1 MNEVELSALPGQE
14 KPIAATAPPV
24 IVPREPY
31 LKLFWRYLRF
41 GFLAWGGPVAQ
52 IAMIRQE
59 LVEEEKWITPE
70 RFNRVLAV
78 YQVLPGPEAHELC
91 VYFGMLSRGRLGGLL
106 AGLGF
111 MLPGFVL
118 MFLLSW
124 LYVTYG
130 TRSALFM
137 AIFQG
142 MQPAVAALIVRAV
155 HRIGGHTLHNE
166 GWLWGIALV
175 AGLAQLLDIH
185 FALPLVIAGMV
196 YTLVKRNYIWPAAGL
211 SLVFVAWLGFTAF
224 SSTTPQAS
232 ASPTAE
238 AFSLSSPSLLTLFF
252 SGLRGGLLTFG
263 GAYTVIPFLQHDA
276 VEVGRWMTNSQFL
289 DGLAL
294 SGLLPA
300 PLIIFSTFVGYIG
313 GGPLGALLLTLGIF
327 APAFAFTLIGH
338 DYVERLVENQAAHAF
353 LDGVTAGVV
362 GLIGATALTILNET
376 LTNLPAW
383 VIFTLALLALFRL
396 KAKWVIAFV
405 VLGAGV
411 AGWLLFGGP

>member
-1 MNEVELSALPGQE
+1 MNKVDLSPFPEQE
-14 KPIAATAPPV
+14 KLAAEITTPAMIPH
-24 IVPREPY
+24 EPY

-59 LVEEEKWITPE
+59 LVEEEKWITPD

-91 VYFGMLSRGRLGGLL
+91 VYFGMLSRGRVGGLL

-130 TRSALFM
+130 TSSLLFM
-137 AIFQG
+137 SVFQG
-142 MQPAVAALIVRAV
+142 MQPAVGALIVRAI
-155 HRIGGHTLHNE
+155 HRIGGHALHDE
-166 GWLWGIALV
+166 PWLWGIALIV
-175 AGLAQLLDIH
+175 GLAQLLDIH
-185 FALPLVIAGMV
+185 FVIPLVLAGII
-196 YTLVKRNYIWPAAGL
+196 YTLVKRNYIGLAAGL
-211 SLVFVAWLGFTAF
+211 SLAFIAWLLFVAFG
-224 SSTTPQAS
+224 STVNQA
-232 ASPTAE
+232 ATSPTAE
-238 AFSLSSPSLLTLFF
+238 ALSVGLPSLLTLFF

-276 VEVGRWMTNSQFL
+276 VEVEGWMTNTQFL

-313 GGPLGALLLTLGIF
+313 GGPLGALILTIGIF

-338 DYVERLVENQAAHAF
+338 DYVERLVANQAAHAF

-362 GLIGATALTILNET
+362 GLIGATALLILNET
-376 LTNLPAW
+376 VVGLPAW
-383 VIFTLALLALFRL
+383 AIFTLALLTLFRW
-396 KAKWVIAFV
+396 KAKWAVAVV
-405 VLGAGV
+405 VLGAGL
-411 AGWLLFGGP
+411 AGWLLFGG